1 MADWRSIIGSVSTRR
16 RIATVVAVVGVAIVA
31 NRLATVWPRNVD
43 VAYEVG
49 PGVVELDVDYLQ
61 DGVAVSSARFDQTDG
76 KAERFRH
83 SLRLQPGEYEIRM
96 TLYASEGPA
105 REVART
111 LSVPAEGLIRI
122 DLRGAR
128 AP

>member
-1 MADWRSIIGSVSTRR
+1 MTDWRSLIGSVSTRR
-16 RIATVVAVVGVAIVA
+16 RIAAVVAIVGVAVVA

-49 PGVVELDVDYLQ
+49 PGVVELDVDYIQ
-61 DGVAVSSARFDQTDG
+61 DGEAVSSARFDQPDG
-76 KAERFRH
+76 KAKRFRH
-83 SLRLQPGEYEIRM
+83 SLRLQPGQYEARI

-111 LSVPAEGLIRI
+111 LSVPAKGLIRI
-122 DLRGAR
+122 DLIGAS

>member
-31 NRLATVWPRNVD
+31 NRLATAWPRNVD
-43 VAYEVG
+43 VAYELG

-61 DGVAVSSARFDQTDG
+61 DGVAVSSARFDQPDG

-83 SLRLQPGEYEIRM
+83 SLRLQPGEYETRI

-111 LSVPAEGLIRI
+111 LSVPAEGLVRI
-122 DLRGAR
+122 DLRGSR